1 MPRLVRLCIG
11 YLPDAVLPPER
22 PKALCSSAAQPA
34 HSANA
39 SPHAALATSGDLAA
53 RAADALPLGRRADG
67 ESVKNLSYLN
77 HHG

>member
-53 RAADALPLGRRADG
+53 RAADAQPLVGFTKSREGSCLRG
-67 ESVKNLSYLN
+67 WSV
-77 HHG
+77 